1 MLTSHLFVCVPWQG
15 HSDTVED
22 VVFQPGSST
31 ELASV
36 ADDSSLLFW
45 DTRSGVAPVLRMGQ
59 AHGESDL
66 HVVDWSALRP
76 ELVATGHSLQWH
88 MRCCIIW
95 CTAVCSCKVPVSEPL
110 IFLRA
115 CPELCIFGN
124 TPSTWL
130 YSTHGPCHLLC
141 HLVQCGFGCS
151 GMITLEVAC
160 IDHGDYIN
168 CEAYKTRA

>member
-1 MLTSHLFVCVPWQG
+1 M
-15 HSDTVED
+15 
-22 VVFQPGSST
+22 VFQPGSST

-76 ELVATGHSLQWH
+76 ELVATGHSLRCH
-88 MRCCIIW
+88 MHCCITW

-110 IFLRA
+110 IFLRT
-115 CPELCIFGN
+115 CPELCMFGN
-124 TPSTWL
+124 TSSTWI
-130 YSTHGPCHLLC
+130 YGAHGRCHVLC
-141 HLVQCGFGCS
+141 QLVQCGFGCS
-151 GMITLEVAC
+151 RMITTEVATVF
-160 IDHGDYIN
+160 DHEYLH
-168 CEAYKTRA
+168 TL